1 MPDDS
6 AVDKT
11 TPIADGPLSAENLQ
25 VSLTVN
31 DARLS
36 ASWYRD
42 VLGFAVDREY
52 EREGRLIAVSLRAD
66 AVRILL
72 AQDNGAK
79 GSDRVKGEGFSIQI
93 TSRQNIDGLAAR
105 AKRAGATLDTEPS
118 DVMGARVFRLRDP
131 DGFRLV
137 FSSPRST

>member
-105 AKRAGATLDTEPS
+105 AKQAGATLDTEPS

-137 FSSPRST
+137 FSSPRTA